1 MAIPLFL
8 ILVGYAAGV
17 LLPLCFP
24 ARPRIQNLIAHGLA
38 AVATMGGIYL
48 GMVGLLA
55 PDPLAM
61 SVSSTLPLLTFAVRL
76 DALSSFFLLMISLVG
91 LAASIYAVG
100 YVTELYGRISI
111 ALLGSLYNGFLLS
124 MTLVV
129 LADNGFFFLIAWELM
144 SLFSYFL
151 VVTEHEKS
159 DVRYAGLFYLIMTHI
174 GTAFIILTFLL
185 LFQGSGSFSFDA
197 FRDPGHPLP
206 DNMRTMAFVL
216 ALIGFGTKAG
226 IVPLHV
232 WLPYAHP
239 AAPSHISALMSGVM
253 IKTAIYALLRV
264 YFDFFG
270 GHFPWWWGFVVLVIG
285 AVSALL
291 GVMYALMEHDLKSL
305 LAYHSV
311 ENIGII
317 LLGIGAGMIFHSYDL
332 DELAALG
339 LIAGLYHTINHAVF
353 KALLFFGAGS
363 LLYATHTRNME
374 EYGGLLRRMPW
385 TGGCFLIGAV
395 SIAALPPTNG
405 FVSEWLVFQSL
416 FLSYQMP
423 SLLMK
428 FMLPLAAAMLA
439 LTGVLALTCFAKAFG
454 ISFLAL
460 PRSSHARHAEE
471 VPWPMRV
478 GMGVLSAVCIA
489 LGLAPML
496 VIPFLDHVST
506 SLIGR
511 SIADKMLALD
521 GWALAPVNVEFSSL
535 SSPVLG
541 FLLVATAAL
550 GLALVVCY
558 GGTSPRRYSKTWAC
572 GLNLTSRMEYSATG
586 FVQPIKRVFSTIYQ
600 PTVKLETEFLEESRY
615 FAKRRRFEF
624 HIEPLFQT
632 YFYDPLI
639 AFVSGLADRMR
650 IVQAGSLHL
659 YLAYIFV
666 TLVVL
671 LMVAL

>member
-1 MAIPLFL
+1 
-8 ILVGYAAGV
+8 
-17 LLPLCFP
+17 
-24 ARPRIQNLIAHGLA
+24 
-38 AVATMGGIYL
+38 
-48 GMVGLLA
+48 
-55 PDPLAM
+55 
-61 SVSSTLPLLTFAVRL
+61 
-76 DALSSFFLLMISLVG
+76 
-91 LAASIYAVG
+91 
-100 YVTELYGRISI
+100 
-111 ALLGSLYNGFLLS
+111 
-124 MTLVV
+124 
-129 LADNGFFFLIAWELM
+129 
-144 SLFSYFL
+144 
-151 VVTEHEKS
+151 
-159 DVRYAGLFYLIMTHI
+159 
-174 GTAFIILTFLL
+174 
-185 LFQGSGSFSFDA
+185 
-197 FRDPGHPLP
+197 
-206 DNMRTMAFVL
+206 
-216 ALIGFGTKAG
+216 
-226 IVPLHV
+226 
-232 WLPYAHP
+232 
-239 AAPSHISALMSGVM
+239 
-253 IKTAIYALLRV
+253 
-264 YFDFFG
+264 
-270 GHFPWWWGFVVLVIG
+270 
-285 AVSALL
+285 
-291 GVMYALMEHDLKSL
+291 
-305 LAYHSV
+305 
-311 ENIGII
+311 
-317 LLGIGAGMIFHSYDL
+317 
-332 DELAALG
+332 
-339 LIAGLYHTINHAVF
+339 
-353 KALLFFGAGS
+353 
-363 LLYATHTRNME
+363 
-374 EYGGLLRRMPW
+374 
-385 TGGCFLIGAV
+385 
-395 SIAALPPTNG
+395 
-405 FVSEWLVFQSL
+405 
-416 FLSYQMP
+416 MP

-624 HIEPLFQT
+624 HIEPLFQA

-639 AFVSGLADRMR
+639 VFVSGLADRMR